1 MIILRASQGV
11 LFCTEPGT
19 TTVAVCIQWVVEWD
33 LNLMFPTN
41 VINQQMQSLA
51 IDKVHGI

>member
-33 LNLMFPTN
+33 LNLTFPTN